1 LNWSGRLHW
10 LEAMRALAACW
21 VLCHHANQY
30 VGYFFAPMGP
40 VAPFLENG
48 YLGVDF
54 FFVLS
59 GFIIALSSQRLR
71 DSGRGAADY
80 AGARLIRIYIPYLPI
95 GVGMLALLL
104 VFPSLSTLQRSPDVL
119 TSLTLL
125 PSADLPALTVAWTLV
140 HEVLFYAVFGLYF
153 ISTRLLWSALAA
165 WGTAIVVAW
174 AAGYAP
180 DLPLKYLL
188 SPVNLCFL
196 LGVGLYYLVRDGVGK
211 GAALACGGLGILA
224 LLVEAWR
231 PLPDRWF
238 LTLGFAGLIV
248 CASSPWAQRHQP
260 GRWLMT
266 AGAASYSIYLV
277 HTPVLGV
284 VVRLLARVH
293 PDATPVMAFFLIV
306 VPALLAGLAYYAFYE
321 RHALARARRCLDTL
335 RNGARARLRIA
346 DPPGGGVAVPLPQA
360 TPSLVAPAAPHSIP
374 KAPGSP

>member
-1 LNWSGRLHW
+1 
-10 LEAMRALAACW
+10 MRALAACW
-21 VLCHHANQY
+21 VLSHHANQY

-40 VAPFLENG
+40 VAPLLANG

-80 AGARLIRIYIPYLPI
+80 AGARLIRIYVPYLPI

-104 VFPSLSTLQRSPDVL
+104 VFPDLSTLQRSPGVL

-153 ISTRLLWSALAA
+153 ISTRLLWAALAA

-196 LGVGLYYLVRDGVGK
+196 LGVAVYYLVRNGVGK
-211 GAALACGGLGILA
+211 GVALACAGVGIAA

-248 CASSPWAQRHQP
+248 CASSPWAQRRQP

-284 VVRLLARVH
+284 AVRLLARVY
-293 PDATPVMAFFLIV
+293 PGAGPAAAFGLICL
-306 VPALLAGLAYYAFYE
+306 PALLAGLAYYALYE
-321 RHALARARRCLDTL
+321 GRALAQARRWLDSVRGVASARRRIPAPPL
-335 RNGARARLRIA
+335 VPSAAALPGARPNRV
-346 DPPGGGVAVPLPQA
+346 PPV
-360 TPSLVAPAAPHSIP
+360 TPHSAS
-374 KAPGSP
+374 KVPGSP